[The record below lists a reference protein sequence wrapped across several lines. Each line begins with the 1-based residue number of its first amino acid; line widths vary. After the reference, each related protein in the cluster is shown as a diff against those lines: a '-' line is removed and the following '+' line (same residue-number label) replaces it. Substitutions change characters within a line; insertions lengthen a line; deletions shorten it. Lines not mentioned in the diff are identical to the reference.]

1 MLCRDG
7 KLSLFC
13 FSIALLVALLP
24 ELFSRLEFDIYSK
37 YFQNVLFVHFLQYG
51 FSNFILLLL
60 FGGFEYQVAL
70 RSTFLGYVVGVAITI
85 FSIASPSWRMFGV
98 YMAVIAI
105 FHYTEFLA
113 IAWTNPSSL
122 SIDSFVLNHSVSYGI
137 AACSSWIEFVIE
149 RYYFP
154 EMKMA
159 SSVSYIGLTLSTLG
173 ELLRKSAMFTAKH
186 NFNHIVQ
193 SAKKRNHELIT
204 HGIYGIFRHPSY
216 VGWFY
221 WAIGTQLIL
230 QNPFCVLAYTVAS
243 WRFFHDRILIEE
255 ITLLNFF
262 GEAYAE
268 YQGKV
273 PTGLPFISGYK
284 INL

>member
-7 KLSLFC
+7 KLSLFF
-13 FSIALLVALLP
+13 FSISLIFAILP
-24 ELFSRLEFDIYSK
+24 ELLLRLECDILRE
-37 YFQNVLFVHFLQYG
+37 YFQNTMFVHSLQYG
-51 FSNFILLLL
+51 FLNFTL
-60 FGGFEYQVAL
+60 FLAFHGFEYQVAV
-70 RSTFLGYVVGVAITI
+70 RSTFLGYVVGIAITI
-85 FSIASPSWRMFGV
+85 FSTASPSWRMFGV

-113 IAWTNPSSL
+113 IAWTNPSTL
-122 SIDSFVLNHSVSYGI
+122 SIDSFVLNHSISYGI
-137 AACSSWIEFVIE
+137 AACSSWIEFIVE

-154 EMKMA
+154 DMKKA
-159 SSVSYIGLTLSTLG
+159 SSISYVGLILSILG
-173 ELLRKSAMFTAKH
+173 ELLRKSAIFTAKH

-230 QNPFCVLAYTVAS
+230 QNPFCILGYAVAS

-262 GEAYAE
+262 GEAYVE

-284 INL
+284 TDL